1 MILYEISYLETRSM
15 PNRLIVIFSLTAGML
30 VFCGPTPSYGQPLE
44 EAQTAASIA
53 RIPINF
59 EPNYG
64 QASPSARFVARAGN
78 VDVEIRSLG
87 IDLSLH
93 GQTGKSATVK
103 LDFTG
108 ASPNAGISASDRRA
122 GQSKYLIGRDPF
134 GWQTHVPN
142 FGRVTYT
149 NLYPGIDVAFYGN
162 GQHLEHDFLVAP
174 GADYHTIRLR
184 VTGTNKLSLDG
195 NGSLVLSC
203 PDGDLIFHVPEVYQ
217 LSESGRQ
224 TLHARFI
231 FLDKN
236 EIGFEIE
243 NYDRS
248 KPLVID
254 PVLDH
259 QTFITSSYFLTA
271 GLATDASG
279 DTFVMGVTTA
289 SGAVRVMKVN
299 PSGTSLIYTT
309 DIGDS
314 CQLIGPPILN
324 TQCELVFRQN
334 LT

>member
-30 VFCGPTPSYGQPLE
+30 VCCGPTPSYGQPLE

-87 IDLSLH
+87 INLSLH

-122 GQSKYLIGRDPF
+122 GQSNYLIGRDPF

-314 CQLIGPPILN
+314 CQ
-324 TQCELVFRQN
+324 
-334 LT
+334 

>member
-1 MILYEISYLETRSM
+1 
-15 PNRLIVIFSLTAGML
+15 
-30 VFCGPTPSYGQPLE
+30 
-44 EAQTAASIA
+44 
-53 RIPINF
+53 
-59 EPNYG
+59 
-64 QASPSARFVARAGN
+64 
-78 VDVEIRSLG
+78 
-87 IDLSLH
+87 
-93 GQTGKSATVK
+93 
-103 LDFTG
+103 
-108 ASPNAGISASDRRA
+108 
-122 GQSKYLIGRDPF
+122 
-134 GWQTHVPN
+134 
-142 FGRVTYT
+142 
-149 NLYPGIDVAFYGN
+149 
-162 GQHLEHDFLVAP
+162 
-174 GADYHTIRLR
+174 
-184 VTGTNKLSLDG
+184 
-195 NGSLVLSC
+195 
-203 PDGDLIFHVPEVYQ
+203 LIFHVPEVYQ

-224 TLHARFI
+224 TPHARFI

-314 CQLIGPPILN
+314 CQ
-324 TQCELVFRQN
+324 
-334 LT
+334 